1 MKYILSVILLVFG
14 GLNLTESEDDLVT
27 IRVIIT
33 NVENDDSKIM
43 IAVFS
48 HYTTF
53 LTEEMYRQQI
63 IAVSDYTETVVEFK
77 VAKGEYA
84 IAIFQDMNKNGDL
97 DRNIF
102 SYPSEPFGFSN
113 NYRPLVKPPHWTDVA
128 FQVEG
133 EKTIEVNLR

>member
-1 MKYILSVILLVFG
+1 MKIFLSIFLAFTG
-14 GLNLTESEDDLVT
+14 WISTPSESDELIT
-27 IRVIIT
+27 LRVKIT
-33 NVENDDSKIM
+33 NLEIEDSNIM

-53 LTEEMYRQQI
+53 LTEDMYRQQI
-63 IAVSDYTETVVEFK
+63 ISVSNYSEAFAEFK

-84 IAIFQDMNKNGDL
+84 IAVFQDTNKNGDL
-97 DRNIF
+97 DRNFF

-113 NYRPLVKPPHWTDVA
+113 NYRPIMKPPHWTDVA

-133 EKTIEVNLR
+133 ESFIEVQLN

>member
-1 MKYILSVILLVFG
+1 MKIFLSIFLAFTCFVNNPSGVDELITLRVKVT
-14 GLNLTESEDDLVT
+14 NLEKHDS
-27 IRVIIT
+27 
-33 NVENDDSKIM
+33 NVM

-53 LTEEMYRQQI
+53 LTEDMYRQQI
-63 IAVSDYTETVVEFK
+63 ISVSNFNETFAEFK

-84 IAIFQDMNKNGDL
+84 IAVFQDTNMNGDL

-102 SYPSEPFGFSN
+102 SYPIEPFGFSN

-128 FQVEG
+128 FRVE
-133 EKTIEVNLR
+133 EESDIEVELN